1 MPYCSKC
8 GLQVEEY
15 MQFCPNCGAH
25 LKPQRELLEKHAVYA
40 KSDTKPLLTSWNRF
54 TNGLSIG
61 LGAAT
66 LLGALAVAYY
76 LNGSFWRLRES
87 LTANGLV
94 PQHIN
99 FLLSDIRV
107 LIGAAALFAILG
119 LYLIVLGVVSQL
131 SPTARAILNSR
142 NMRVRWGIGCFVGAL
157 IWTASSVQNLV
168 WNIYSLY
175 PFDVWISIGFG
186 IGSIFL
192 FLIGLFLV
200 MTART
205 K

>member
-1 MPYCSKC
+1 M
-8 GLQVEEY
+8 
-15 MQFCPNCGAH
+15 
-25 LKPQRELLEKHAVYA
+25 
-40 KSDTKPLLTSWNRF
+40 SWNRF

-76 LNGSFWRLRES
+76 LNGSFWGLRES
-87 LTANGLV
+87 LTANGLE

-99 FLLSDIRV
+99 FLLSDIGF
-107 LIGAAALFAILG
+107 LIGAAAFFAILG
-119 LYLIVLGVVSQL
+119 LYLIVLGALSQL
-131 SPTARAILNSR
+131 SPTAGAILNSR
-142 NMRVRWGIGCFVGAL
+142 NMRVRWGIGCFVGAV
-157 IWTASSVQNLV
+157 IWAASSVQNLV

-175 PFDVWISIGFG
+175 PSNVWLWVGFG
-186 IGSIFL
+186 ISSIL
-192 FLIGLFLV
+192 LILIGLFLV